1 MDATRGAGPARSTT
15 VASVEAKP
23 YSLTT
28 WLSET
33 AMSSRRGTGR
43 AARRLQCDNGTAYRG
58 IAQGPGPKHTDIV
71 PARSPPVGD
80 VA

>member
-43 AARRLQCDNGTAYRG
+43 AARRLQCDNGRLTVGSRRV
-58 IAQGPGPKHTDIV
+58 PGPST
-71 PARSPPVGD
+71 PRSCPQDRLQWVT
-80 VA
+80 